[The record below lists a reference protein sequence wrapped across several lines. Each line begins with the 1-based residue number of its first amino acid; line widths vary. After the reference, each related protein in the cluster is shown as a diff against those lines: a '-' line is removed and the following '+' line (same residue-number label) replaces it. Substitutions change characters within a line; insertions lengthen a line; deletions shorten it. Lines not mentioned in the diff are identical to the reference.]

1 MKRYKVLFVYNPEA
15 GNGLIK
21 NNLDE
26 IIDKFQRKKLQVV
39 PFRTERR
46 EALLDVFAQMNPAE
60 YKKVVVA
67 GGDGTINT
75 VVSGMIRN
83 NVDLPVAIF
92 PCGTANDFAYYF
104 DLPLDL
110 KGMIKV
116 ATEENYTYADIG
128 KVNDKYFV
136 NVAAMGFLVDVSQ
149 KTDPNAKST
158 LGVLSYY
165 LRGIGELPNL
175 KPIPVSL
182 TSAEYTST
190 DNIYFMLV
198 MNGRSAGGFKK
209 IAPNA
214 SINDGKLDIVVFKE
228 MPIIELMP
236 LVVSVLTG
244 NHAENKNVISFSTDK
259 LLIESNQVIGT
270 DIDGEKGSE
279 LPLDISL
286 LHNRIRI
293 NTITKDVEG
302 SIW

>member
-1 MKRYKVLFVYNPEA
+1 MKRYKVLFIYNPES

-39 PFRTERR
+39 PFRTERK
-46 EALLDVFAQMNPAE
+46 EALLDVFAQMNPAD

-75 VVSGMIRN
+75 VVSGMIKN
-83 NVDLPVAIF
+83 NIDLPLAVF

-110 KGMIKV
+110 KNMIKI
-116 ATEENYTYADIG
+116 ATEEHYTYADIG

-175 KPIPVSL
+175 KPIPVTL
-182 TSAEYTST
+182 ASAEYSAT

-214 SINDGKLDIVVFKE
+214 SINDGKLDVVIFKE

-244 NHAENKNVISFSTDK
+244 NHAENKNVVSFSTERI
-259 LLIESNQVIGT
+259 LIESNQQIGT

-279 LPLDISL
+279 LPLDISI

-293 NTITKDVEG
+293 NTLKKDVEG

>member
-15 GNGLIK
+15 GNGLIR

-39 PFRTERR
+39 PFRTEKK
-46 EALLDVFAQMNPAE
+46 EALNDVFAQMDPTE

-75 VVSGMIRN
+75 VVNGMIRN
-83 NVDLPVAIF
+83 KVDLPLAIF

-104 DLPLDL
+104 DLPMEL

-116 ATEENYTYADIG
+116 ATEENYTYADVG
-128 KVNDKYFV
+128 QVNSKYFI

-149 KTDPNAKST
+149 KTDPNIKST

-165 LRGIGELPNL
+165 LRGLGELPNL
-175 KPIPVSL
+175 KPIPVQIS
-182 TSAEYTST
+182 SEEYTST

-209 IAPNA
+209 IAPRA
-214 SINDGKLDIVVFKE
+214 SINDGKLDVVIFKE
-228 MPIIELMP
+228 MPIMELMP
-236 LVVSVLTG
+236 LLVSVMTG
-244 NHAENKNVISFSTDK
+244 NHTENKNVVSFSTDR
-259 LLIESNQVIGT
+259 LIIDSDQHIGT

-279 LPLDISL
+279 LPLDIRV

-293 NTITKDVEG
+293 NTVNKNMEG